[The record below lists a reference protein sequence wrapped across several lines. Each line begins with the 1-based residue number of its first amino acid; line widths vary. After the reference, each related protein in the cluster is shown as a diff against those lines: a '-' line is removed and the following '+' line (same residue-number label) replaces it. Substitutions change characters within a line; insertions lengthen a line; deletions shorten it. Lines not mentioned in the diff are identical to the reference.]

1 MQELILI
8 IQFLNVAFFQY
19 DYVHYFSVSL
29 KKKMAL
35 RIEPGAEDIWSR
47 LGVVTEALASEFY
60 GGHEEQNGSIQVRLL
75 FSKKFLK
82 FEPRSSIL

>member
-1 MQELILI
+1 
-8 IQFLNVAFFQY
+8 
-19 DYVHYFSVSL
+19 
-29 KKKMAL
+29 MAL

-75 FSKKFLK
+75 FSKTKILK

>member
-1 MQELILI
+1 
-8 IQFLNVAFFQY
+8 
-19 DYVHYFSVSL
+19 
-29 KKKMAL
+29 MAL

-75 FSKKFLK
+75 FSKTNILK
-82 FEPRSSIL
+82 FEPRS